1 MPFFGKVRDRNYEEP
16 ATPFSNKIRTLKS
29 QLQRELDN
37 SRARAEGQDTS
48 EIATADIADRI
59 ITIGVVEEIE
69 QVSTKLQGFRFC
81 EREAPGY
88 REVHILLSWSAQC
101 VAPNVA
107 KIGAVLARECG

>member
-69 QVSTKLQGFRFC
+69 QVSTKL
-81 EREAPGY
+81 
-88 REVHILLSWSAQC
+88 
-101 VAPNVA
+101 
-107 KIGAVLARECG
+107 